1 MILSPGM
8 RILVLVLICS
18 SLDLIGPHWLV
29 QVRLVPNDSH
39 PKNENPC
46 FGPHLLLIGP
56 HWLVQVRLVPND
68 SHPKNENP
76 YFGPHQLLIGPH

>member
-1 MILSPGM
+1 M
-8 RILVLVLICS
+8 LI
-18 SLDLIGPHWLV
+18 
-29 QVRLVPNDSH
+29 
-39 PKNENPC
+39 

-76 YFGPHQLLIGPH
+76 YFGPHQLLIGPHWLVQVR